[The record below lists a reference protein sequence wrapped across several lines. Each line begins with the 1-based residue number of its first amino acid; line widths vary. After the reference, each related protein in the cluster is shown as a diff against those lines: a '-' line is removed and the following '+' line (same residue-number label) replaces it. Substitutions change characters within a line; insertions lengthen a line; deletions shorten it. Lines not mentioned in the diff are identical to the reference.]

1 VSARG
6 KLVESA
12 PNGIDA
18 SSTEIVAILQEYHT
32 IAVVGL
38 SPDPKRASYQVA
50 EYLQSHGYRIF
61 PVNPQC
67 QEVLGEKCYAS
78 LKDIAEPIEV
88 VDIFRKA
95 EAIPG
100 VVVEAI
106 AVGAKV
112 IWMQLGLEHPE
123 AAARARAAGLRVVMD
138 RCLKIEH
145 ANL

>member
-1 VSARG
+1 M
-6 KLVESA
+6 ETA
-12 PNGIDA
+12 PDGIHA
-18 SSTEIVAILQEYHT
+18 GAAEIAAILKEYHT

-78 LKDIAEPIEV
+78 LKDIPEPIEV

-100 VVVEAI
+100 IVAEAI

-123 AAARARAAGLRVVMD
+123 AAAQARAAGLQVVMN

-145 ANL
+145 AKL